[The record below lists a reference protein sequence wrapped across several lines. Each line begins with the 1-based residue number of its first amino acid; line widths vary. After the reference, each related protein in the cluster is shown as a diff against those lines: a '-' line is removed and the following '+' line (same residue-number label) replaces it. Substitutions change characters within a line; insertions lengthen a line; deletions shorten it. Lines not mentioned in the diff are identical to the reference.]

1 MVYIN
6 KVYTRFGDQGDTM
19 LASGDTV
26 GKDSPRVASY
36 GEVDELNATIGLLR
50 IEVARAQ
57 GSAVGDQSA
66 FLAGLDQSLARIQQE
81 LFDLG
86 AELAEPGATTGKARL
101 CVDDADVTRLEVE
114 LDALNDP
121 LPPLKSFILPGGG
134 PVGAT
139 AHLARTVCRRAER
152 QAVTLTRSEPV
163 RGEAIRYLNRLS
175 DLLFVIARAA
185 AQRLGHDEVLW
196 DQRRRS
202 TPTP

>member
-36 GEVDELNATIGLLR
+36 GDVDELNATLGLLR
-50 IEVARAQ
+50 VEVARAQ

-66 FLAGLDQSLARIQQE
+66 FLAGLDQTLARIQQE

-101 CVDDADVTRLEVE
+101 CVDDADVTRIEVE

-152 QAVTLTRSEPV
+152 QAVSLSRDEPV

-175 DLLFVIARAA
+175 DLLFVVARAA

-196 DQRRRS
+196 DQRRKS
-202 TPTP
+202 APTP

>member
-152 QAVTLTRSEPV
+152 QTVSLSRNEPV

-175 DLLFVIARAA
+175 DLLFVVARAA

-196 DQRRRS
+196 DQRRKS

>member
-36 GEVDELNATIGLLR
+36 GDVDELNATLGLLR
-50 IEVARAQ
+50 VEVARAQ

-66 FLAGLDQSLARIQQE
+66 FLAGLDQTLARIQQE

-152 QAVTLTRSEPV
+152 QAVSLSRDEPV

-175 DLLFVIARAA
+175 DLLFVVARAA

-196 DQRRRS
+196 DQRRKS
-202 TPTP
+202 APTP

>member
-152 QAVTLTRSEPV
+152 QAVSLTRSEPV